1 MDEKRARGLC
11 FWCDE
16 RFTAGHRCGNKQF
29 HMLEV
34 WDDMPEEE
42 EEGSGSEEE
51 DALDEGQLAH
61 ISLNAMTTM
70 SVPNFKTMRVTGHVG
85 RQSVNIF
92 IDCGSSHNFVHPKVV
107 QKLGLTT
114 HRVDPLVIE
123 VADGN
128 KLTTQDLCKDFT
140 WKMHG
145 QEFKA
150 DLLMLPVGGCELVLG
165 IQWLTTL
172 GDVKWNFGELRME
185 FMQAGHKVVLR
196 GMKRQGLQ
204 LVKQKKMQKILQK
217 PEQIAEA
224 QLCLIR
230 VVQKPTADT
239 LPLCT
244 ISANT
249 EDQQVSNPVKL
260 EYLLNDYEDLFQEPK
275 GLPPKRLH
283 DHKIVLKEGTEPI
296 NVRPYRYPAFQKGE
310 IERLVA
316 EMLACGIIRSS
327 SSPFLLQ

>member
-1 MDEKRARGLC
+1 
-11 FWCDE
+11 
-16 RFTAGHRCGNKQF
+16 
-29 HMLEV
+29 
-34 WDDMPEEE
+34 
-42 EEGSGSEEE
+42 
-51 DALDEGQLAH
+51 
-61 ISLNAMTTM
+61 
-70 SVPNFKTMRVTGHVG
+70 
-85 RQSVNIF
+85 
-92 IDCGSSHNFVHPKVV
+92 
-107 QKLGLTT
+107 
-114 HRVDPLVIE
+114 
-123 VADGN
+123 
-128 KLTTQDLCKDFT
+128 
-140 WKMHG
+140 
-145 QEFKA
+145 
-150 DLLMLPVGGCELVLG
+150 
-165 IQWLTTL
+165 
-172 GDVKWNFGELRME
+172 
-185 FMQAGHKVVLR
+185 
-196 GMKRQGLQ
+196 
-204 LVKQKKMQKILQK
+204 MQKILQK

-327 SSPFLLQ
+327 SSPFSSPVVLVKKKDGS